1 MSNQNCLFVG
11 EIGRESHAECAEHR
25 GARTGGAGGD
35 SIQRY
40 SNVPGEPSHD
50 GHLVPIPGWK
60 RIFDTLLILL
70 LLPLLLPVALGI
82 AVLIKL
88 VSSGPV
94 IFSQSRVGHQGREFT
109 CLKFRTMDAGAGS
122 TPHQEHLVAVMT
134 SGGPLTK
141 LDAHGDD
148 RIIPGGKLLRWSG
161 LDELPQLVN
170 VLRGEM
176 SIVGPRPCLPYE
188 FAHYEA
194 RHKGRLAAL
203 PGLTGLWQ
211 VSGKNRTT
219 FEQMIDLDLA
229 YIARQTPVRDL
240 GILIRTVGVVTNG
253 LFAAVSGPETGAV
266 PTDQS
271 SHWLDAD
278 RTPSRPQS
286 VLAP

>member
-1 MSNQNCLFVG
+1 MKNQNCALVG
-11 EIGRESHAECAEHR
+11 RIGQESHSECGED
-25 GARTGGAGGD
+25 RTALIGKAGGD
-35 SIQRY
+35 SIQRS
-40 SNVPGEPSHD
+40 SNVPGQPTYVV
-50 GHLVPIPGWK
+50 HLAAIPGWK
-60 RIFDTLLILL
+60 RVFDTLLILL
-70 LLPLLLPVALGI
+70 LLPLLLPVALVI

-94 IFSQSRVGHQGREFT
+94 IFRQSRVGHQGREFT

-122 TPHQEHLVAVMT
+122 TPHQEHLLAVMS

-170 VLRGEM
+170 VLCGEM
-176 SIVGPRPCLPYE
+176 SLVGPRPCLPYE
-188 FAHYEA
+188 FAHYQA

-266 PTDQS
+266 PTAQS

-278 RTPSRPQS
+278 RAPSRRQS